1 MLLFNSIKG
10 LGFFYSIIPVVARN
24 QTISTS
30 TKMNTLLILGFVVA
44 SCLADDYST
53 YKNDYSD
60 GGLGRGIGRSFGG
73 GGVGG
78 GQGIGVGGLGG
89 GIGGGLGGGL
99 VGGLGGGGL
108 VGGFGGGLGGG
119 LGGGQGGGRGDGFGL
134 PKAGTCPS
142 SNIYQELELGPYC
155 SNDEQCHGVQK
166 CCYVGGNGQR
176 CQIPAEFERRGSC
189 NHNYV
194 IIGGR
199 RVACNHDTTC
209 PYGGKCCKRYSSGQ
223 VDTCTYPSNIGP
235 YHGTPGGHGIPGG
248 PGIRGGR
255 RYVYPI
261 PHLPVHGSH
270 GYEPTYSKQSK
281 VY

>member
-1 MLLFNSIKG
+1 
-10 LGFFYSIIPVVARN
+10 
-24 QTISTS
+24 
-30 TKMNTLLILGFVVA
+30 MNTLLILGLVVA

-53 YKNDYSD
+53 NRNVGRGGYG
-60 GGLGRGIGRSFGG
+60 GGLK
-73 GGVGG
+73 
-78 GQGIGVGGLGG
+78 
-89 GIGGGLGGGL
+89 GGLGGGL
-99 VGGLGGGGL
+99 VGGGFRGFGGGVGGG
-108 VGGFGGGLGGG
+108 VGGGFGGGLGGFGGGQGGG
-119 LGGGQGGGRGDGFGL
+119 LGGSLGGGRGDGFGL

-223 VDTCTYPSNIGP
+223 VDTCTYPFNISP
-235 YHGTPGGHGIPGG
+235 YHGTPGGYGIPGG
-248 PGIRGGR
+248 PRH
-255 RYVYPI
+255 VYPI
-261 PHLPVHGSH
+261 PHLPGQGSH
-270 GYEPTYSKQSK
+270 GYEPTYHKQSK

>member
-1 MLLFNSIKG
+1 
-10 LGFFYSIIPVVARN
+10 
-24 QTISTS
+24 
-30 TKMNTLLILGFVVA
+30 MNTLLVLGLVFA

-53 YKNDYSD
+53 YKNDYS
-60 GGLGRGIGRSFGG
+60 GGYAGRKGH
-73 GGVGG
+73 
-78 GQGIGVGGLGG
+78 
-89 GIGGGLGGGL
+89 GGGLGGGFRGGR
-99 VGGLGGGGL
+99 VGGQGGGL
-108 VGGFGGGLGGG
+108 VGGFEGGFGGHLGGGLVEGGLEGGFGGGHLGGGLGGG
-119 LGGGQGGGRGDGFGL
+119 LGRGRGDGFGL
-134 PKAGTCPS
+134 PKAGTCPA

-189 NHNYV
+189 NQNYV

-223 VDTCTYPSNIGP
+223 VDTCTYPFNIGP
-235 YHGTPGGHGIPGG
+235 HHGTPGGYGIPGG
-248 PGIRGGR
+248 PRH
-255 RYVYPI
+255 VYPI
-261 PHLPVHGSH
+261 PHLPGQRSH
-270 GYEPTYSKQSK
+270 GYEPTYHKQSK

>member
-1 MLLFNSIKG
+1 MDNLLVLG
-10 LGFFYSIIPVVARN
+10 LVI
-24 QTISTS
+24 
-30 TKMNTLLILGFVVA
+30 A

-53 YKNDYSD
+53 YKNDYGGGRGHE
-60 GGLGRGIGRSFGG
+60 GGLG
-73 GGVGG
+73 GGVRGG
-78 GQGIGVGGLGG
+78 LGVGVGGLGVG
-89 GIGGGLGGGL
+89 VGGLGGGL
-99 VGGLGGGGL
+99 VGGSL
-108 VGGFGGGLGGG
+108 VGGFGGRFGGHLGGGLHVGGG

-134 PKAGTCPS
+134 PKAGTCPA
-142 SNIYQELELGPYC
+142 SNIYPEPELGPYC

-189 NHNYV
+189 NQNYV

-223 VDTCTYPSNIGP
+223 VDTCTYPFNIGP

-248 PGIRGGR
+248 PGIPGHPRQ
-255 RYVYPI
+255 VYPI
-261 PHLPVHGSH
+261 PHRPGHGSH
-270 GYEPTYSKQSK
+270 GYEPTYHKQSK